1 MADEDLDA
9 VADRLYALAP
19 EEFTA
24 ARDAA
29 AKEADDKG
37 LRAAVKALRRPSASA
52 WVVDVLAREQPDLL
66 EQLLALGPALA
77 EAQQGGQGDALRELG
92 QQRRELVAAVT
103 AAAVELVDRPVTAQV
118 RAEVEQTL
126 EAALADP
133 AGAQAV
139 RSGRLVRALS
149 FAGFGGVDLDGALAV
164 PLPRPGT
171 RSKATAASTA
181 ATRKRGT
188 AEPAAA
194 QALARAEAAAL
205 NAAAVLDDAV
215 RAAETA
221 ARQRDETVQ
230 AVQRADDAASAA
242 EHAVRDLETRLGE
255 ARRTAQDATKARAAA
270 TQEQERAERTA
281 ARRREGVQ
289 AAQAA
294 VETARAELDRLRRT

>member
-24 ARDAA
+24 ARDGA
-29 AKEADDKG
+29 AKATADKR

-52 WVVDVLAREQPDLL
+52 WVVDVLAREQPELL

-77 EAQQGGQGDALRELG
+77 QAQRGGEGDALRELG
-92 QQRRELVAAVT
+92 RQRRELVAAVT
-103 AAAVELVDRPVTAQV
+103 AAAVDLVGRPVTAQV

-133 AGAQAV
+133 AGADAV

-149 FAGFGGVDLDGALAV
+149 YAGFGGVDLDDAVAV
-164 PLPRPGT
+164 PGT
-171 RSKATAASTA
+171 HPTSRARTGSVDGRDRAKGSARDRTAAV
-181 ATRKRGT
+181 
-188 AEPAAA
+188 
-194 QALARAEAAAL
+194 ARAETAALDAAA
-205 NAAAVLDDAV
+205 ALDDAV
-215 RAAETA
+215 RAEQSA
-221 ARQRDETVQ
+221 ARSTDEAEV

-242 EHAVRDLETRLGE
+242 EQAVRDLEARLAD
-255 ARRTAQDATKARAAA
+255 ARRAAQDATRTRAAA
-270 TQEQERAERTA
+270 ARQRQEVERTA
-281 ARRREGVQ
+281 ARRRTDVE

-294 VETARAELDRLRRT
+294 AEAARAELDRLRRT